1 VNLEGGKRPGALEH
15 RVVLEPGEGLGS
27 DLVAEVGLLVERQL
41 AEWNASSLPAP
52 PLRNSGEN
60 EVVEPR
66 QPVKTPAWLESLV
79 KE

>member
-1 VNLEGGKRPGALEH
+1 
-15 RVVLEPGEGLGS
+15 
-27 DLVAEVGLLVERQL
+27 VERQL
-41 AEWNASSLPAP
+41 AELNASSLPSP

-60 EVVEPR
+60 DVVEPR